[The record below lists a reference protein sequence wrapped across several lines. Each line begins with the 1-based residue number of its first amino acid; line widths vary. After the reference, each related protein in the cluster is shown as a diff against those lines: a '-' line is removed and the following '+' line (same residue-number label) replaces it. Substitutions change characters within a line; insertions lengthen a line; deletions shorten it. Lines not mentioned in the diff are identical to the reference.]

1 MHINMLVE
9 WKKIKHS
16 IFIYAMIKFTKVN
29 NKKYISIVTDI
40 ESGESIAPVQIQINV
55 SHLSEDEQY
64 KIYQT
69 ASLLLNHTIKRPVFK
84 AQPSKPWWKIW

>member
-1 MHINMLVE
+1 
-9 WKKIKHS
+9 
-16 IFIYAMIKFTKVN
+16 MIKFTKVN
-29 NKKYISIVTDI
+29 NKKYIAIVTDI

-69 ASLLLNHTIKRPVFK
+69 ASLLLNRTIKRPIFK

>member
-1 MHINMLVE
+1 
-9 WKKIKHS
+9 
-16 IFIYAMIKFTKVN
+16 MIKFTKVN
-29 NKKYISIVTDI
+29 NKKYIAIVTDI
-40 ESGESIAPVQIQINV
+40 ESGEFIAPVQIQINV

-69 ASLLLNHTIKRPVFK
+69 ASLLLNRTIKRPIFK

>member
-1 MHINMLVE
+1 
-9 WKKIKHS
+9 
-16 IFIYAMIKFTKVN
+16 MIKFTKVN
-29 NKKYISIVTDI
+29 NKKYIAIVTDI
-40 ESGESIAPVQIQINV
+40 ESGEFTAPVQIQINV

-69 ASLLLNHTIKRPVFK
+69 ASLLLNRTIKRPTFK

>member
-1 MHINMLVE
+1 MLVE

-29 NKKYISIVTDI
+29 NKKYIAIVTDI

-69 ASLLLNHTIKRPVFK
+69 ASLLLNRTIKRPIFK

>member
-1 MHINMLVE
+1 
-9 WKKIKHS
+9 
-16 IFIYAMIKFTKVN
+16 MIKFTKVN
-29 NKKYISIVTDI
+29 NKKYIAIVTDI

-69 ASLLLNHTIKRPVFK
+69 ASLLLNRTIKRPVFK